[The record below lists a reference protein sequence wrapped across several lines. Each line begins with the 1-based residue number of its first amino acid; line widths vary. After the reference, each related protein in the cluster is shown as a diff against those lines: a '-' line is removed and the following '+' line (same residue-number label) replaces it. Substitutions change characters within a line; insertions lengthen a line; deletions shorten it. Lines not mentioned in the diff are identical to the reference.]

1 MFVLDQLNLWLLF
14 LLSSHLSHLVW
25 KFLTVSSMYGVL
37 YCLTYQ
43 YHWLETELE
52 FFHSVLYNIKFT
64 LIACEIFQ
72 FLCKG
77 FYEIF
82 SLFCEKDK
90 RKVIVFQSSSIHC
103 DIVGRPFSVWKL
115 LLILLRN
122 FLGNP
127 AVTYM
132 AYILWKTV

>member
-1 MFVLDQLNLWLLF
+1 MFVLDQLNLWLLFFLIISRLWIF

-25 KFLTVSSMYGVL
+25 KFLTVSSIYGVL

-90 RKVIVFQSSSIHC
+90 RKVIFFNLQVSI
-103 DIVGRPFSVWKL
+103 I
-115 LLILLRN
+115 
-122 FLGNP
+122 
-127 AVTYM
+127 
-132 AYILWKTV
+132 ILWVDLFLCENCYYWGFF